1 MKKAVLLIIISTIF
15 SLQLICQNKIG
26 FFMAVSDSSDTA
38 TINLTQDLYFQ
49 KLSLLPNVVVSDLR
63 EINFSSANLNE
74 YPDLDF
80 VFYPEIQENGT
91 GWKCIFHAKK
101 ISSNQNYTSEKTY
114 DSYYMILMDAKN
126 EVTKFI
132 DKLNSPTNDSFL
144 VENSTTG
151 SISSSIES
159 FVSIESISGT
169 WTGEEF
175 IDKIVILRGGR
186 GFVIY
191 QNGASMNI
199 SIKIEDGKLIATQIS
214 KSNAS
219 YFPEIS
225 REKALELAPTAE
237 PIEWKLNIKNS
248 SELEGTKYTLTE
260 KDKNSPEFSY
270 IPVKW
275 KKL

>member
-1 MKKAVLLIIISTIF
+1 MKKAVLLFIISTIF
-15 SLQLICQNKIG
+15 SLQLICQSKIG

-63 EINFSSANLNE
+63 EINFSSADLSE

-80 VFYPEIQENGT
+80 IFYPEIQENGT

-132 DKLNSPTNDSFL
+132 DKLNAPHS
-144 VENSTTG
+144 ENSIIEKVTNSNLS
-151 SISSSIES
+151 SIINSISIES
-159 FVSIESISGT
+159 LSGT

-199 SIKIEDGKLIATQIS
+199 SIKIEGENLIATQIS

>member
-1 MKKAVLLIIISTIF
+1 MKKAVLLVIISTIF
-15 SLQLICQNKIG
+15 SLQLICQSKIG

-63 EINFSSANLNE
+63 ETKFSSANLSE

-101 ISSNQNYTSEKTY
+101 ISSNQNYVSEKNY

-132 DKLNSPTNDSFL
+132 EKLNSPTKDSSFD
-144 VENSTTG
+144 ENS
-151 SISSSIES
+151 SNNSSSTESYISIES
-159 FVSIESISGT
+159 LSGT

-199 SIKIEDGKLIATQIS
+199 SLKIENGNLIATQIS

-225 REKALELAPTAE
+225 REKALEIAPTAE

-260 KDKNSPEFSY
+260 KNQNSPEFSY

>member
-1 MKKAVLLIIISTIF
+1 
-15 SLQLICQNKIG
+15 
-26 FFMAVSDSSDTA
+26 MAVSDSSDTA

-49 KLSLLPNVVVSDLR
+49 KLSLLPNVVISDLR

-74 YPDLDF
+74 YSDLDF

-101 ISSNQNYTSEKTY
+101 ISSNQNYTSEKAY

-132 DKLNSPTNDSFL
+132 EKLNSPTKDSSFD
-144 VENSTTG
+144 ENS
-151 SISSSIES
+151 SNNSSSTESYISIES
-159 FVSIESISGT
+159 LSGT

-199 SIKIEDGKLIATQIS
+199 SLILENGVLLITQIS
-214 KSNAS
+214 KANAS

-237 PIEWKLNIKNS
+237 PIKWNLNIKNS

>member
-1 MKKAVLLIIISTIF
+1 MKKAVLLVIISTIF
-15 SLQLICQNKIG
+15 SLQLICQSKIG

-63 EINFSSANLNE
+63 EINFSSASLSE
-74 YPDLDF
+74 YTDLDF

-91 GWKCIFHAKK
+91 GWKCIFHAKN
-101 ISSNQNYTSEKTY
+101 ISSNQKYISEKTY

-126 EVTKFI
+126 EITKFI
-132 DKLNSPTNDSFL
+132 EKLNSPVNESSL
-144 VENSTTG
+144 AENFSSG
-151 SISSSIES
+151 VSSSIES
-159 FVSIESISGT
+159 FVSIESLSGT

-199 SIKIEDGKLIATQIS
+199 SLKIENGKLIATQTS

-225 REKALELAPTAE
+225 RDKALELAPTAD
-237 PIEWKLNIKNS
+237 PIEWTLDIKNS

-260 KDKNSPEFSY
+260 NNKNSPEFSNL
-270 IPVKW
+270 PVKW

>member
-1 MKKAVLLIIISTIF
+1 MKKAVLLFIISTIF
-15 SLQLICQNKIG
+15 SFQLICQSKIG

-63 EINFSSANLNE
+63 ETKFSSANLSE

-101 ISSNQNYTSEKTY
+101 VSSNQNYTSEKNY

-132 DKLNSPTNDSFL
+132 DKLNSPTNESFL

-169 WTGEEF
+169 WTG
-175 IDKIVILRGGR
+175 
-186 GFVIY
+186 
-191 QNGASMNI
+191 
-199 SIKIEDGKLIATQIS
+199 
-214 KSNAS
+214 
-219 YFPEIS
+219 
-225 REKALELAPTAE
+225 
-237 PIEWKLNIKNS
+237 
-248 SELEGTKYTLTE
+248 
-260 KDKNSPEFSY
+260 
-270 IPVKW
+270 
-275 KKL
+275 

>member
-1 MKKAVLLIIISTIF
+1 
-15 SLQLICQNKIG
+15 
-26 FFMAVSDSSDTA
+26 MAVSDSSDTA

-49 KLSLLPNVVVSDLR
+49 KLSLLPSVVVSDLR
-63 EINFSSANLNE
+63 DTNFSSSNLSE
-74 YPDLDF
+74 YSDIDF
-80 VFYPEIQENGT
+80 AFYPEIQENGT
-91 GWKCIFHAKK
+91 GWRCIFHAQNVNSKQTFVAEKK
-101 ISSNQNYTSEKTY
+101 Y
-114 DSYYMILMDAKN
+114 DSYYLILMDAKN
-126 EVTKFI
+126 EITKFI
-132 DKLNSPTNDSFL
+132 EQLNSPQNESL
-144 VENSTTG
+144 SSENLSNKNL
-151 SISSSIES
+151 SSNISS
-159 FVSIESISGT
+159 VSIESLSGT
-169 WTGEEF
+169 WAGEDF

-199 SIKIEDGKLIATQIS
+199 SLTIDNGVLLVTQIS

-237 PIEWKLNIKNS
+237 PIKWKLNIKNS

-260 KDKNSPEFSY
+260 KNKNSPEFSN

>member
-1 MKKAVLLIIISTIF
+1 MKKAVLLVIISTIF

>member
-15 SLQLICQNKIG
+15 SFQLICQSKIG

-63 EINFSSANLNE
+63 ETKFSSANLSE

-101 ISSNQNYTSEKTY
+101 VSSNQNYTAEKNY
-114 DSYYMILMDAKN
+114 DSYYMILMDAKT

-132 DKLNSPTNDSFL
+132 EKLNSSVNQSSFTEITSNNNSSL
-144 VENSTTG
+144 SENS
-151 SISSSIES
+151 
-159 FVSIESISGT
+159 VSIESLSGT
-169 WTGEEF
+169 WSGEEF

-199 SIKIEDGKLIATQIS
+199 SLKIENGNLIATQIS

-225 REKALELAPTAE
+225 REKALEIAPTAE

>member
-15 SLQLICQNKIG
+15 SFQLICQSKIG

-63 EINFSSANLNE
+63 ETKFTSANLSE

-101 ISSNQNYTSEKTY
+101 ISSNQNYVSEKTY

-132 DKLNSPTNDSFL
+132 EKLNSPVNESSFA
-144 VENSTTG
+144 ENSTSNNSSPSDS
-151 SISSSIES
+151 SISIES
-159 FVSIESISGT
+159 LSGT

-199 SIKIEDGKLIATQIS
+199 SIKIEDESLIATQIS

-225 REKALELAPTAE
+225 RDKALELAPTAQ
-237 PIEWKLNIKNS
+237 PIEWKLKIKNS

-260 KDKNSPEFSY
+260 NDKNSPEFSF

>member
-1 MKKAVLLIIISTIF
+1 MKKAVLLFIISTIF
-15 SLQLICQNKIG
+15 SFQLICQSKIG

-63 EINFSSANLNE
+63 ETKFSSANLSE

-101 ISSNQNYTSEKTY
+101 VSSNQNYTSEKNY

-132 DKLNSPTNDSFL
+132 DKLNSSVNQSSFTEITSNNNSSL
-144 VENSTTG
+144 SENS
-151 SISSSIES
+151 
-159 FVSIESISGT
+159 VSIESLSGT
-169 WTGEEF
+169 WSGEEF

-199 SIKIEDGKLIATQIS
+199 SLKIENGNLIATQIS
-214 KSNAS
+214 KANAS

>member
-1 MKKAVLLIIISTIF
+1 MKKAVLLVIISTIF
-15 SLQLICQNKIG
+15 SLQLICQSKIG

-63 EINFSSANLNE
+63 EINFSSANLSE

-101 ISSNQNYTSEKTY
+101 ISSNQNYVSEKIY

-132 DKLNSPTNDSFL
+132 EKLNSPTKDSSFD
-144 VENSTTG
+144 ENS
-151 SISSSIES
+151 SNNSSSTESYISIES
-159 FVSIESISGT
+159 LSGT

-199 SIKIEDGKLIATQIS
+199 SLILENGVLLITQIS
-214 KSNAS
+214 KANAS

-237 PIEWKLNIKNS
+237 PIKWNLNIKNS

>member
-15 SLQLICQNKIG
+15 SFQLICQSKIG

-63 EINFSSANLNE
+63 ETKFTSANLSE

-101 ISSNQNYTSEKTY
+101 ISSSQNYVSEKTY

-132 DKLNSPTNDSFL
+132 EKLNSPTSETTFA
-144 VENSTTG
+144 ENSTSNNSSPSDS
-151 SISSSIES
+151 SISIES
-159 FVSIESISGT
+159 LSGT
-169 WTGEEF
+169 WAGEQF

-199 SIKIEDGKLIATQIS
+199 SIKIEDESLIATQIS

-225 REKALELAPTAE
+225 RDKALELAPTAQ
-237 PIEWKLNIKNS
+237 PIEWKLKIKNS

-260 KDKNSPEFSY
+260 NDKNSPEFSY

>member
-1 MKKAVLLIIISTIF
+1 MKKAVLLVIISTIF
-15 SLQLICQNKIG
+15 SLQLICQSKIG

-63 EINFSSANLNE
+63 EINFSSANLSE

-101 ISSNQNYTSEKTY
+101 ISSNQNYTAEKTY
-114 DSYYMILMDAKN
+114 DSYYMILMDAKT

-132 DKLNSPTNDSFL
+132 EKLNSPTKDSSFD
-144 VENSTTG
+144 ENS
-151 SISSSIES
+151 SNNSSSTESYISIES
-159 FVSIESISGT
+159 LSGT

-199 SIKIEDGKLIATQIS
+199 SLILENGVLLITQIS
-214 KSNAS
+214 KANAS

-237 PIEWKLNIKNS
+237 PIKWNLNIKNS

>member
-1 MKKAVLLIIISTIF
+1 MKKAVLLVIISTIF
-15 SLQLICQNKIG
+15 SLQLICQSKIG

-63 EINFSSANLNE
+63 EINFSSASLSE
-74 YPDLDF
+74 YTDLDF

-132 DKLNSPTNDSFL
+132 EKLNSPVNESSFA
-144 VENSTTG
+144 ENSTSNTSSQNDS
-151 SISSSIES
+151 SISIES
-159 FVSIESISGT
+159 LSGT

-199 SIKIEDGKLIATQIS
+199 SLKIENGKLIATQIS

-225 REKALELAPTAE
+225 REKALELAPTAN
-237 PIEWKLNIKNS
+237 PIEWTLNIKNS

-260 KDKNSPEFSY
+260 KDKNSPEFSN

>member
-1 MKKAVLLIIISTIF
+1 
-15 SLQLICQNKIG
+15 
-26 FFMAVSDSSDTA
+26 MAVSDSSDTA

-63 EINFSSANLNE
+63 ETKFSSTNLSE

-91 GWKCIFHAKK
+91 GWKCIFHATKV
-101 ISSNQNYTSEKTY
+101 SSNQNYTSEKAY

-132 DKLNSPTNDSFL
+132 DKLNSPTNESLNGESFSD
-144 VENSTTG
+144 NN
-151 SISSSIES
+151 SISSQTS
-159 FVSIESISGT
+159 VSIESLSGT
-169 WTGEEF
+169 WSGEEF
-175 IDKIVILRGGR
+175 VDKIVILRGGR

-199 SIKIEDGKLIATQIS
+199 SIKIEDDKLIATQTS

-237 PIEWKLNIKNS
+237 PIEWQLNIKNS
-248 SELEGTKYTLTE
+248 TELEGTKYTLTE
-260 KDKNSPEFSY
+260 KSQNSPEFSN

>member
-1 MKKAVLLIIISTIF
+1 MKKTVLFLIISTIF
-15 SLQLICQNKIG
+15 SFQLICQNKIG

-63 EINFSSANLNE
+63 ETKFSSTNLSE

-91 GWKCIFHAKK
+91 GWKCIFHATKV
-101 ISSNQNYTSEKTY
+101 SSNQNYTSEKAY

-132 DKLNSPTNDSFL
+132 DKLNSPTNESFM

-159 FVSIESISGT
+159 FVSIENLSGT
-169 WTGEEF
+169 WVGENF

-199 SIKIEDGKLIATQIS
+199 SIKIEDDKLIATQTS

-237 PIEWKLNIKNS
+237 PIEWQLNIKNS
-248 SELEGTKYTLTE
+248 TELEGTKYTLTE
-260 KDKNSPEFSY
+260 KSQNSPEFSN

>member
-1 MKKAVLLIIISTIF
+1 MKKAVLLVIISTIF
-15 SLQLICQNKIG
+15 SLQLICQSKIG

-63 EINFSSANLNE
+63 ETKFSSANLSE

-126 EVTKFI
+126 EITKFI
-132 DKLNSPTNDSFL
+132 EKLNSPVNESSL
-144 VENSTTG
+144 AENFSSG
-151 SISSSIES
+151 VSSSIES
-159 FVSIESISGT
+159 FVSIESLSGT

-199 SIKIEDGKLIATQIS
+199 SLKIENGKLIATQIS

-225 REKALELAPTAE
+225 REKALELAPTAN
-237 PIEWKLNIKNS
+237 PIEWTLNIKNS
-248 SELEGTKYTLTE
+248 SELEGTKYTLAE
-260 KDKNSPEFSY
+260 NDKNSPEFSN

>member
-1 MKKAVLLIIISTIF
+1 MKKAVLLVIISTIF

-49 KLSLLPNVVVSDLR
+49 KLSLLPNVVVSDLQ
-63 EINFSSANLNE
+63 ETKFTSANLSE

-126 EVTKFI
+126 EITKFI
-132 DKLNSPTNDSFL
+132 DKLNSPTNESFL

>member
-15 SLQLICQNKIG
+15 SFQLICQSKIG

-63 EINFSSANLNE
+63 ETEFSSTNLSE

-101 ISSNQNYTSEKTY
+101 ISSNQNYTSEKNY

-132 DKLNSPTNDSFL
+132 EKLNSPTSETSL
-144 VENSTTG
+144 AENSTSNNSSPSDS
-151 SISSSIES
+151 SISIETL
-159 FVSIESISGT
+159 SGT
-169 WTGEEF
+169 WSGEEF

-199 SIKIEDGKLIATQIS
+199 SLKIENGKLIATQIS

-225 REKALELAPTAE
+225 REKALELAPTAN
-237 PIEWKLNIKNS
+237 PIEWTLNIKNS

-260 KDKNSPEFSY
+260 NDKNSPEFSY

>member
-1 MKKAVLLIIISTIF
+1 MKKAVLWVIISTIF
-15 SLQLICQNKIG
+15 SLQLLCQSKIG

-63 EINFSSANLNE
+63 ETNFSSANLSDYSN
-74 YPDLDF
+74 LDF
-80 VFYPEIQENGT
+80 IFYPEIQENGT
-91 GWKCIFHAKK
+91 GWKCIFHATKV
-101 ISSNQNYTSEKTY
+101 SSNQNYFSEKTY

-132 DKLNSPTNDSFL
+132 ETLNSSENQSL
-144 VENSTTG
+144 SVENLTDNSSSSLG
-151 SISSSIES
+151 NSISIES
-159 FVSIESISGT
+159 LSGT
-169 WTGEEF
+169 WVGEDF

-199 SIKIEDGKLIATQIS
+199 SIKIEDGKLIATQTS

-237 PIEWKLNIKNS
+237 PIKWKLNIKNS
-248 SELEGTKYTLTE
+248 TELEGTKYTLTE
-260 KDKNSPEFSY
+260 KSQNSPEFSN

>member
-1 MKKAVLLIIISTIF
+1 MKKAVLLVIISTIF

-74 YPDLDF
+74 YSDLDF

-101 ISSNQNYTSEKTY
+101 ISSNQNYTSEKAY

-132 DKLNSPTNDSFL
+132 DKLNSPTNESFM

-159 FVSIESISGT
+159 FVSIENLSGT
-169 WTGEEF
+169 WVGEEF

-199 SIKIEDGKLIATQIS
+199 SIKIEDENLIATQIS

-260 KDKNSPEFSY
+260 KGKNSPEFSY